1 MFFIYKF
8 FKIIKLIKIF
18 SHFHSS
24 FLGISPGCQCIKLLG
39 FLLMSKLKGTR
50 KEEEGEVGGRGKDRK
65 IKRKR
70 YNKLCEAILNYDVN
84 KSSDILF

>member
-1 MFFIYKF
+1 
-8 FKIIKLIKIF
+8 
-18 SHFHSS
+18 
-24 FLGISPGCQCIKLLG
+24 
-39 FLLMSKLKGTR
+39 MSNLKGRR
-50 KEEEGEVGGRGKDRK
+50 KEEEGKVGGRGKDRK